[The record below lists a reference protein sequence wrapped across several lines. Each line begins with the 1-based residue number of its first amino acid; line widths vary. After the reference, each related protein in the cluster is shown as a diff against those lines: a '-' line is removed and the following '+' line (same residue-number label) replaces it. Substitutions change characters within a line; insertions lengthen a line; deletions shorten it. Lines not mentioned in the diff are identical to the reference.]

1 MIWATKV
8 SEFRYNAQLDSMRKD
23 GREVECDG
31 LEIRY
36 TVFPY
41 RGFESL
47 SFRHSRIKRIQAQWW
62 DLDFLFSTYDEKK
75 HFSIKAFQP
84 AAIQIQR
91 FSLIIQW
98 VTYQPKISFSSFR
111 NSKSII

>member
-1 MIWATKV
+1 MFYATKV
-8 SEFRYNAQLDSMRKD
+8 YEFRYNVQLDLMRKD

-47 SFRHSRIKRIQAQWW
+47 SFRHSHQKEIQAQ
-62 DLDFLFSTYDEKK
+62 
-75 HFSIKAFQP
+75 
-84 AAIQIQR
+84 
-91 FSLIIQW
+91 
-98 VTYQPKISFSSFR
+98 
-111 NSKSII
+111 